1 MLVVVLLMVGAG
13 LATSAPVRSTPQTYL
28 IGALNLLR
36 LHSMDRDRVDWPR
49 AEAEAVRRAAD
60 VTAPAGTY
68 SMIREVIAE
77 LGNPHTRLVGPASAR
92 APLPESIDVPRSH
105 ASHGVAVVRVPGF
118 VADPAGERRYVAAGV
133 AALQAVEGQATCG
146 WVVDLR
152 DNIGGNMW
160 PMLTVL
166 APLLGDG
173 VVGSFSGPGVAPVTW
188 SVRDGRAVRGG
199 SAPAAETNPVRLT
212 RPRPPIAVLT
222 SKLTSSSGEATLV
235 AFRGMPGVET
245 FGAPTGGAATGNEV
259 FDLSDGAQLLITTV
273 VDVDRTGRIYGN
285 VPIEPDHSVPP
296 ADAEAVAAQ
305 WVRAQGGCG

>member
-1 MLVVVLLMVGAG
+1 MLLVVGAG
-13 LATSAPVRSTPQTYL
+13 LTAAAPVPVWSTPQRYL

-60 VTAPAGTY
+60 VTTPAGTY
-68 SMIREVIAE
+68 SVIRQVIAE
-77 LGNPHTRLVGPASAR
+77 LGNPHTMLLGPASAR
-92 APLPESIDVPRSH
+92 APLPASIDVPRSH
-105 ASHGVAVVRVPGF
+105 ASHGVAVIRVPGF

-152 DNIGGNMW
+152 DDTGGNMW

-166 APLLGDG
+166 APLLGEG
-173 VVGSFSGPGVAPVTW
+173 VVGSFTGPGVAPMTW
-188 SVRDGRAVRGG
+188 SVRDGRALLNG
-199 SAPAAETNPVRLT
+199 SALAAETNSVRLT

-222 SKLTSSSGEATLV
+222 SKLTVSSGEATLV

-245 FGAPTGGAATGNEV
+245 FGAPTGGAASGNEV
-259 FDLSDGAQLLITTV
+259 FNLSDGAELLITSV
-273 VDVDRTGRIYGN
+273 VDVDRMGRVYGN
-285 VPIEPDHSVPP
+285 APIEPDHPVPP
-296 ADAEAVAAQ
+296 ADAEAVASQ
-305 WVRAQGGCG
+305 WVRAQGRCG